1 MPSACGVAPEE
12 SAARLGLTSEQ
23 VQLLLS
29 SLVSK
34 VIGKSPYVFGFC
46 LPLSDMSCRACG
58 AKQVGCG
65 AACLPPTSL
74 GAACLLLPGGACPL
88 GLLPAGAA
96 VGFTVLKLSFF
107 LCVSSYSFPGSSD
120 KYWCCVLRCHLF
132 VSGNKFQALVTQ
144 QTYEGAELVC
154 ALRADARF

>member
-1 MPSACGVAPEE
+1 MWGQAGRLWGGPPAAHVPGGGLPA
-12 SAARLGLTSEQ
+12 AAR
-23 VQLLLS
+23 
-29 SLVSK
+29 
-34 VIGKSPYVFGFC
+34 
-46 LPLSDMSCRACG
+46 
-58 AKQVGCG
+58 
-65 AACLPPTSL
+65 
-74 GAACLLLPGGACPL
+74 GACPP